1 MKTIK
6 KRAVIVALALLSC
19 GGGWFFYSKAVSA
32 TEVKDEV
39 TELSSSA
46 NPRPVA
52 IEVLGGTENSFGR
65 RYPGVVKADQ
75 EAFLAFR
82 VGGPITSLGV
92 QLGDLV
98 SKGQTLAQID
108 QRDFKDQIKV
118 LEAELSG
125 AMASLENAEQDHH
138 RYRSLLEEKVVA
150 QADYD
155 QIKKSVTMARA
166 SVQNIKAQLTIA
178 RHRLEDTTLRAPF
191 DGIVSVRK
199 VENHEMVSPGQV
211 VMGLLDIAT
220 LRVSANVPEGA
231 LAKGGLSEGAEVE
244 ISFPS
249 MDDFTVKGVLKEW
262 STSPDSAT
270 KTYSVT
276 FSFPAPKDVNVLPG
290 MTAEVL
296 WVEGANS
303 KPSELTVPLGAV
315 VSGSGGG
322 SSVWVYDPETGVVQ
336 SREVSLGKLQ
346 GDDRLPVVDG
356 LNPGE
361 RVVVAGADFL
371 TEGMAVTPLKR

>member
-1 MKTIK
+1 MKLMK
-6 KRAVIVALALLSC
+6 KRAVIAALALLSC

-32 TEVKDEV
+32 TEVKEEAASV
-39 TELSSSA
+39 SA
-46 NPRPVA
+46 SLNPRPVA
-52 IEVLGGTENSFGR
+52 VEVLGGTEMSFAR

-82 VGGPITSLGV
+82 VGGPITSLEV

-98 SKGQTLAQID
+98 LKGQRLAQID

-125 AMASLENAEQDHH
+125 AMASMENAEQDHR
-138 RYRSLLEEKVVA
+138 RYRSLLDEKAVA

-155 QIKKSVTMARA
+155 QIKKNVTMARA
-166 SVQNIKAQLTIA
+166 TVQNIKAQLIIA
-178 RHRLEDTTLRAPF
+178 RHRLDDTVLKAPF

-231 LAKGGLSEGAEVE
+231 LVKGGLSEGAEVE

-249 MDDFTVKGVLKEW
+249 MDGFTVKGVLKEW
-262 STSPDSAT
+262 STAPDSAT

-276 FSFPAPKDVNVLPG
+276 FTFPAPKDVNVLPG

-296 WVEGANS
+296 WVGGS
-303 KPSELTVPLGAV
+303 DVKPRELSVPLGAV
-315 VSGSGGG
+315 VSDPDGG
-322 SSVWVYDPETGVVQ
+322 SSVWVYDPDEGVVR
-336 SREVSLGKLQ
+336 SRSVSLGKLQ
-346 GDDRLPVVDG
+346 GDDRLPVMGG
-356 LNPGE
+356 LEPGE

>member
-1 MKTIK
+1 MKRMK
-6 KRAVIVALALLSC
+6 KSVLIAALVLLAG
-19 GGGWFFYSKAVSA
+19 GGGWFFYSRAVSA
-32 TEVKDEV
+32 TEPQGEI
-39 TELSSSA
+39 LPMSSSI

-52 IEVLGGTENSFGR
+52 VEVLGGTDRSFGR

-82 VGGPITSLGV
+82 VGGPITSLEV

-98 SKGQTLAQID
+98 SKGQKLAQID
-108 QRDFKDQIKV
+108 PRDFNDQIKV

-125 AMASLENAEQDHH
+125 AMASLENAEKNYN
-138 RYRSLLEEKVVA
+138 RYRSLLDERVVA

-155 QIKKSVTMARA
+155 QMKKNVTMARA
-166 SVQNIKAQLTIA
+166 TVQNVSAQLSIA
-178 RHRLEDTTLRAPF
+178 RHRLSDTTLKAPF

-231 LAKGGLSEGAEVE
+231 LARGGLSEGAEVE

-249 MDDFTVKGVLKEW
+249 MDDFTVKGILKEW
-262 STSPDSAT
+262 SSSPDSAT

-276 FSFPAPKDVNVLPG
+276 FVFPAPKDINVLPG

-296 WVEGANS
+296 WFKGAES

-315 VSGSGGG
+315 VSDSAGG
-322 SSVWVYDPETGVVQ
+322 SSVWVYDPKKGVVR
-336 SREVSLGKLQ
+336 SKTVSLGKLQ
-346 GDDRLPVVDG
+346 GDDRLAVIDG
-356 LNPGE
+356 LEPGE
-361 RVVVAGADFL
+361 HVVVAGADFL
-371 TEGMAVTPLKR
+371 TEGMAVAPLRR

>member
-1 MKTIK
+1 MKTMK

-19 GGGWFFYSKAVSA
+19 GCGWFFYSKAVSA
-32 TEVKDEV
+32 TEVKDEI

-108 QRDFKDQIKV
+108 QRDFQDQIKV

-125 AMASLENAEQDHH
+125 AMASMENAEQDHH
-138 RYRSLLEEKVVA
+138 RYRSLLDEKVVA

-155 QIKKSVTMARA
+155 QIKKNVTMAKA
-166 SVQNIKAQLTIA
+166 AVQNIKAQLTIA
-178 RHRLEDTTLRAPF
+178 RHRLEDTVLKAPF

-296 WVEGANS
+296 WVEVANS

-315 VSGSGGG
+315 VSGSDGG
-322 SSVWVYDPETGVVQ
+322 SSVWVYDPEEGVVQ

>member
-1 MKTIK
+1 M
-6 KRAVIVALALLSC
+6 
-19 GGGWFFYSKAVSA
+19 
-32 TEVKDEV
+32 
-39 TELSSSA
+39 
-46 NPRPVA
+46 
-52 IEVLGGTENSFGR
+52 
-65 RYPGVVKADQ
+65 
-75 EAFLAFR
+75 AFR

-108 QRDFKDQIKV
+108 QRDFQDQIKV

-125 AMASLENAEQDHH
+125 AMASMENAEQDHH
-138 RYRSLLEEKVVA
+138 RYRSLLDEKVVA

-166 SVQNIKAQLTIA
+166 AVQNIKAQLTIA
-178 RHRLEDTTLRAPF
+178 RHRLEDTVLKAPF

-296 WVEGANS
+296 WVEVANS

-315 VSGSGGG
+315 VSGSDGG
-322 SSVWVYDPETGVVQ
+322 SSVWVYDPEEGVVQ

>member
-1 MKTIK
+1 MR
-6 KRAVIVALALLSC
+6 KRVVIAALALLSC
-19 GGGWFFYSKAVSA
+19 GGGWFFYGKAVSA
-32 TEVKDEV
+32 TEVKDDV
-39 TELSSSA
+39 VELSSPA

-52 IEVLGGTENSFGR
+52 IEVLGGTETSFGR

-82 VGGPITSLGV
+82 VGGPITSLEV

-98 SKGQTLAQID
+98 SKGQRLAQID
-108 QRDFKDQIKV
+108 QRDFQDQIKV

-125 AMASLENAEQDHH
+125 AMASMENAEQDHH
-138 RYRSLLEEKVVA
+138 RYRSLLDEKVVA

-155 QIKKSVTMARA
+155 QIKKNVTMAKA
-166 SVQNIKAQLTIA
+166 AVQNIKAQLTIA
-178 RHRLEDTTLRAPF
+178 RHRLEDTVLKAPF

-276 FSFPAPKDVNVLPG
+276 FTFPAPKDVNVLPG

-296 WVEGANS
+296 WVEGAKS

-315 VSGSGGG
+315 VSGSDGG
-322 SSVWVYDPETGVVQ
+322 SYVWVYDPEEGVVR

-346 GDDRLPVVDG
+346 ADDRLPVVDG
-356 LNPGE
+356 LNSGE
-361 RVVVAGADFL
+361 NLVVAGADFL

>member
-1 MKTIK
+1 MKSMR
-6 KRAVIVALALLSC
+6 KRVVIAALALLSC
-19 GGGWFFYSKAVSA
+19 GGGWFFYGKAVSA
-32 TEVKDEV
+32 TEVKDDV
-39 TELSSSA
+39 VELSSPA

-52 IEVLGGTENSFGR
+52 IEVLGGTETSFGR

-82 VGGPITSLGV
+82 VGGPITSLEV

-98 SKGQTLAQID
+98 SKGQRLAQID
-108 QRDFKDQIKV
+108 QRDFQDQIKV

-125 AMASLENAEQDHH
+125 AMASMENAEQDHH
-138 RYRSLLEEKVVA
+138 RYRSLLDEKVVA

-155 QIKKSVTMARA
+155 QIKKNVTMAKA
-166 SVQNIKAQLTIA
+166 AVQNIKAQLTIA
-178 RHRLEDTTLRAPF
+178 RHRLEDTVLKAPF

-276 FSFPAPKDVNVLPG
+276 FTFPAPKDVNVLPG

-296 WVEGANS
+296 WVEGAKS

-315 VSGSGGG
+315 VSGSDGG
-322 SSVWVYDPETGVVQ
+322 SYVWVYDPEEGVVR

-346 GDDRLPVVDG
+346 ADDRLPVVDG
-356 LNPGE
+356 LNSGE
-361 RVVVAGADFL
+361 NLVVAGADFL
-371 TEGMAVTPLKR
+371 TEGMAVTLLKR

>member
-1 MKTIK
+1 MKSMR
-6 KRAVIVALALLSC
+6 KRVVIAALALLSC
-19 GGGWFFYSKAVSA
+19 GGGWFFYGKAVSA
-32 TEVKDEV
+32 TEVKDDV
-39 TELSSSA
+39 VELSSPA

-52 IEVLGGTENSFGR
+52 IEVLGGTETSFGR

-82 VGGPITSLGV
+82 VGGPITSLEV

-98 SKGQTLAQID
+98 SKGQRLAQID
-108 QRDFKDQIKV
+108 QRDFQDQIKV

-125 AMASLENAEQDHH
+125 AMASMENAEQDHH
-138 RYRSLLEEKVVA
+138 RYRSLLDEKVVA

-155 QIKKSVTMARA
+155 QIKKNVTMAKA
-166 SVQNIKAQLTIA
+166 AVQNIKAQLTIA
-178 RHRLEDTTLRAPF
+178 RHRLEDTVLKAPF

-276 FSFPAPKDVNVLPG
+276 FTFPAPKDVNVLPG

-296 WVEGANS
+296 WVEGAKS

-315 VSGSGGG
+315 VSGSDGG
-322 SSVWVYDPETGVVQ
+322 SYVWVYDPEEGVVR

-346 GDDRLPVVDG
+346 ADDRLPVVDG
-356 LNPGE
+356 LNSGE
-361 RVVVAGADFL
+361 NLVVAGADFL

>member
-1 MKTIK
+1 MRRIK
-6 KRAVIVALALLSC
+6 KCVLIVTLLLSSC
-19 GGGWFFYSKAVSA
+19 GGWFFYSKAVSA

-39 TELSSSA
+39 VELSSSA

-52 IEVLGGTENSFGR
+52 IEVLGGTETSFGR

-82 VGGPITSLGV
+82 VGGPITSLEV

-98 SKGQTLAQID
+98 SKGQRLAQID

-138 RYRSLLEEKVVA
+138 RYRSLLDEKVVA

-155 QIKKSVTMARA
+155 QIKKNVTMARA
-166 SVQNIKAQLTIA
+166 AVQNIRAQLSIA
-178 RHRLEDTTLRAPF
+178 RHRLEDTVLKAPF

-220 LRVSANVPEGA
+220 LKVLANVPEGA

-249 MDDFTVKGVLKEW
+249 MDDFTVKAVLKEW

-276 FSFPAPKDVNVLPG
+276 FAFPAPKDVNVLPG

-296 WVEGANS
+296 WVEGA
-303 KPSELTVPLGAV
+303 KTQTPDLTVPLGAV
-315 VSGSGGG
+315 VSGSDGG
-322 SSVWVYDPETGVVQ
+322 SSVWIYDPEEGVVR
-336 SREVSLGKLQ
+336 SRSVSLGKLQ
-346 GDDRLPVVDG
+346 GDDRLAVIEG
-356 LNPGE
+356 LDPGE
-361 RVVVAGADFL
+361 HLVVAGADFL
-371 TEGMAVTPLKR
+371 TDGMLVTPLKR